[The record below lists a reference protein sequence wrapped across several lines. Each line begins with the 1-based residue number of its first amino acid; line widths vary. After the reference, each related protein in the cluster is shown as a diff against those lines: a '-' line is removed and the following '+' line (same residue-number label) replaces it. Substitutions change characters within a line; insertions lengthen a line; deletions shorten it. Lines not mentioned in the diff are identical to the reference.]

1 MENTNKQRRI
11 IYPFAALAGQEE
23 LQLGLLLH
31 AVNPRL
37 GGILIRGEKGTAKS
51 TAVRGLA
58 ALLPD
63 MKAAA
68 DCPYHCN
75 PQDLSKACGDCR
87 SREEPIPTRTM
98 PVPVIDIP
106 VSATED
112 RVVGSLDFEQAIKA
126 GQRAFLPGLL
136 GEANRGII
144 YIDEINL
151 LDDHIVDVLLDAAG
165 SGINVVERE
174 GISVTHPA
182 EFILVG
188 TMNPEEGEIRPQLLD
203 RFSLCVDVR
212 GLLDRQARVEIM
224 KRREAFELNPGV
236 FIAAW
241 QAEQAALRAKV
252 IAARTMLPEV
262 TLPDAL
268 YTMISQLCAEAFAA
282 GHRADIMLARA
293 AVTLAAWLGHQEVTE
308 QDVLDIAPLVLAHR
322 RRQPPEETETSQQQE
337 QEQADSPDDP
347 HEGPPDEPDKQS
359 PPPPPPERQEEER
372 KEHRDDDKDNN
383 SKAKPSPEVVFAVG
397 KPFSIKRITHDKD
410 RQARRGSG
418 RRSRTQ
424 TDSSVG
430 RYVRSTSRRERNDLA
445 IDATI
450 RAAAPF
456 QRSRQANGL
465 ALVIETSD
473 IREKVR
479 EKRIGNFMLFVVDA
493 SGSMGARQRMIE
505 TKGAV
510 LSLLQDAYQKRDK
523 VGMVAF
529 KGDRAEVLLPPTNSV
544 ELAQKCLAELPVGGK
559 TPLAAGLTKA
569 QEVVRQQLKR
579 SPHMRPI
586 VVILSDGKANVAAGG
601 ESPLTEAYRV
611 AGAMRDEPAIKFI
624 VIDTEKKGLLS
635 FDKARELAVQL
646 GGEYYCIEQL
656 KVDNL
661 VGIVRGAVAQESGA
675 NS

>member
-1 MENTNKQRRI
+1 MGQNNKQRRV
-11 IYPFAALAGQEE
+11 IYPFAALAGQED

-58 ALLPD
+58 DMLPA
-63 MKAAA
+63 MEAVA

-75 PQDLSKACGDCR
+75 PQELDKACSQCR
-87 SREEPIPTRTM
+87 SREENLPTRTM
-98 PVPVIDIP
+98 PVPVVDIP

-126 GQRAFLPGLL
+126 GHRAFLPGLM

-188 TMNPEEGEIRPQLLD
+188 TMNPEEGDLRPQLLD
-203 RFSLCVDVR
+203 RFALCVDVQ
-212 GLLDRQARVEIM
+212 GLLDRQARVEII
-224 KRREAFELNPGV
+224 KRREAFEENPGE
-236 FIAAW
+236 FIAEW
-241 QAEQAALRAKV
+241 QAKQAELREKV
-252 IAARTMLPEV
+252 MTARTLLPTVNLADE
-262 TLPDAL
+262 L
-268 YTMISQLCAEAFAA
+268 YTKISQLCVESFAA
-282 GHRADIMLARA
+282 GHRADIMLVRA
-293 AVTLAAWLGHQEVTE
+293 ALALAAWRGHPAVTE
-308 QDVLDIAPLVLAHR
+308 EDVLDIAPLVLAHR
-322 RRQPPEETETSQQQE
+322 RRQPPEESETPQQQE
-337 QEQADSPDDP
+337 QEQPEPPDDQNEESPPDEQDKDKQPTPPPP
-347 HEGPPDEPDKQS
+347 HEGE
-359 PPPPPPERQEEER
+359 QEEEQ
-372 KEHRDDDKDNN
+372 KEDKDQDQDNN
-383 SKAKPSPEVVFAVG
+383 SNANPSQEVVFAVG
-397 KPFSIKRITHDKD
+397 KPFGIKRIAQDKD

-418 RRSRTQ
+418 RRSRTK

-430 RYVRSTSRRERNDLA
+430 RYVTSTSHRQRDDLA

-456 QRSRQANGL
+456 QRSRKANGM
-465 ALVIETSD
+465 ALVIESGD

-493 SGSMGARQRMIE
+493 SGSMGAKQRMIE
-505 TKGAV
+505 TKGAI

-529 KGDRAEVLLPPTNSV
+529 KGDQAEVLLPPTNSV
-544 ELAQKCLAELPVGGK
+544 ELAQKCLVEMPVGGK
-559 TPLAAGLTKA
+559 TPLAAGLVKA
-569 QEVVRQQLKR
+569 QEVIRQQVKR

-586 VVILSDGKANVAAGG
+586 VVILSDGKANVAMA
-601 ESPLTEAYRV
+601 EDKPLAEAHRV
-611 AGAMRDEPAIKFI
+611 ADSMKEEFAIKYI
-624 VIDTEKKGLLS
+624 VVDTEQKGLLS
-635 FDKARELAVQL
+635 FGKARELAIHL
-646 GGEYYCIEQL
+646 GGECYSIEQL
-656 KVDNL
+656 KVDSLVNL
-661 VGIVRGAVAQESGA
+661 VQSALA
-675 NS
+675 

>member
-1 MENTNKQRRI
+1 MEKPNKQRRV
-11 IYPFAALAGQEE
+11 IYPFAALAGQED

-58 ALLPD
+58 EILPD
-63 MKAAA
+63 MEAVA
-68 DCPYHCN
+68 DCPYHCD
-75 PQDLSKACGDCR
+75 PRDPGKACGGCG
-87 SREEPIPTRTM
+87 SRKGSVQTRTM

-126 GQRAFLPGLL
+126 GQRAFLPGLM

-144 YIDEINL
+144 YVDEINL
-151 LDDHIVDVLLDAAG
+151 LDDHIVDVLLDAAA

-188 TMNPEEGEIRPQLLD
+188 TMNPEEGDLRPQLLD
-203 RFSLCVDVR
+203 RFALCVDVQ
-212 GLLDRQARVEIM
+212 GVLDRQTRVEII
-224 KRREAFELNPGV
+224 KRREAFEMSPGA

-241 QAEQAALRAKV
+241 QNEQAALREKV
-252 IAARTMLPEV
+252 IAARSLLPV
-262 TLPDAL
+262 VKMPDEL
-268 YTMISQLCAEAFAA
+268 YTMASQLCAEAFAA
-282 GHRADIMLARA
+282 GHRADIMLVRA
-293 AVTLAAWLGHQEVTE
+293 AVTLAAWRGRREVTG

-322 RRQPPEETETSQQQE
+322 RRQPPDESQTPKQQE
-337 QEQADSPDDP
+337 HEQPEPPEDQS
-347 HEGPPDEPDKQS
+347 EEQPPDRQDQQ
-359 PPPPPPERQEEER
+359 PPPPPPEQQQESQQQGD
-372 KEHRDDDKDNN
+372 KDDNQDNN
-383 SKAKPSPEVVFAVG
+383 SSANPATETVFAVG
-397 KPFSIKRITHDKD
+397 KPFVIKRISHDKD
-410 RQARRGSG
+410 RQVRRGSG
-418 RRSRTQ
+418 RRSRTK

-430 RYVRSTSRRERNDLA
+430 RYVKSTSHRERNDLA

-456 QRSRQANGL
+456 QQSRKANGM
-465 ALVIETSD
+465 ALVIETGD

-493 SGSMGARQRMIE
+493 SGSMGAKQRMIE
-505 TKGAV
+505 TKGAI
-510 LSLLQDAYQKRDK
+510 LSLLQDAYQKRDR

-544 ELAQKCLAELPVGGK
+544 ELAQKCLVEMPVGGK

-586 VVILSDGKANVAAGG
+586 VIILSDGKANVAMAGDK
-601 ESPLTEAYRV
+601 PLAEAHRV
-611 AGAMRDEPAIKFI
+611 AEAMREELDIKYI
-624 VIDTEKKGLLS
+624 VVDTEQKGLLS
-635 FDKARELAVQL
+635 FGKAQELAVRL
-646 GGEYYCIEQL
+646 GAECYTIEQL
-656 KVDNL
+656 KVDSL
-661 VGIVRGAVAQESGA
+661 VDIVRGALA
-675 NS
+675 

>member
-1 MENTNKQRRI
+1 MGKRNKQRRV
-11 IYPFAALAGQEE
+11 IYPFAALSGQET

-58 ALLPD
+58 QMLPD
-63 MKAAA
+63 MESVA

-75 PQDLSKACGDCR
+75 PLDIDKACGDCR
-87 SREEPIPTRTM
+87 NREENLPTKVM
-98 PVPVIDIP
+98 PVPVVDIP

-126 GQRAFLPGLL
+126 GHRAFLPGLM

-188 TMNPEEGEIRPQLLD
+188 TMNPEEGDLRPQLLD
-203 RFSLCVDVR
+203 RFALCVDVQ
-212 GLLDRQARVEIM
+212 GLLDRQARVEII
-224 KRREAFELNPGV
+224 KRREAFEENPGE
-236 FIAAW
+236 FIAVW
-241 QAEQAALRAKV
+241 QKAQTMLREKV
-252 IAARTMLPEV
+252 IAARTLLPTV
-262 TLPDAL
+262 TLADEL
-268 YTMISQLCAEAFAA
+268 YTKISQLCAEAFAA
-282 GHRADIMLARA
+282 GHRADIMLVRA
-293 AVTLAAWLGHQEVTE
+293 ALTLAAWRGHQAVTE
-308 QDVLDIAPLVLAHR
+308 EDVLDIAPMVLAHR
-322 RRQPPEETETSQQQE
+322 RRQPPDESETPQQQQQE
-337 QEQADSPDDP
+337 QLEPPADQSNEP
-347 HEGPPDEPDKQS
+347 PPDQSDKQ
-359 PPPPPPERQEEER
+359 PPPPQQQEE
-372 KEHRDDDKDNN
+372 KEEQQQEDKEQDKDNN
-383 SKAKPSPEVVFAVG
+383 SNANPSTEVVFAVG
-397 KPFSIKRITHDKD
+397 RTFAIKRIAQDKD

-418 RRSRTQ
+418 RRSRTK

-430 RYVRSTSRRERNDLA
+430 RYVKSTSHRQRDDLA

-450 RAAAPF
+450 RVAAPF
-456 QRSRQANGL
+456 QRGRKANGM
-465 ALVIETSD
+465 ALVIEASD

-493 SGSMGARQRMIE
+493 SGSMGAKQRMIE
-505 TKGAV
+505 TKGAI

-529 KGDRAEVLLPPTNSV
+529 KGDQAEVLLPPTNSV
-544 ELAQKCLAELPVGGK
+544 ELAQKCLVEMPVGGK
-559 TPLAAGLTKA
+559 TPLAAGLVKA
-569 QEVVRQQLKR
+569 QEVIRQQLKR

-586 VVILSDGKANVAAGG
+586 VIILSDGKANVAMATDK
-601 ESPLTEAYRV
+601 PLAEAHRV
-611 AGAMRDEPAIKFI
+611 ADSMREEFNIKYI
-624 VIDTEKKGLLS
+624 VVDTEQKGLLS
-635 FDKARELAVQL
+635 FGKAQELAVRL
-646 GGEYYCIEQL
+646 GGECYTIEQL
-656 KVDNL
+656 KVDSL
-661 VGIVRGAVAQESGA
+661 VDLVRGALA
-675 NS
+675 

>member
-1 MENTNKQRRI
+1 MEKSNKQRRI

-58 ALLPD
+58 ELLPE
-63 MKAAA
+63 MQATAG
-68 DCPYHCN
+68 CPYHCDPAN
-75 PQDLSKACGDCR
+75 QSKACDDCR
-87 SREEPIPTRTM
+87 QHEGCADTFIL

-112 RVVGSLDFEQAIKA
+112 RVVGSLDFEQTIKD
-126 GQRAFLPGLL
+126 GHRAFLPGLM

-188 TMNPEEGEIRPQLLD
+188 TMNPEEGDLRPQLLD
-203 RFSLCVDVR
+203 RFALCVEVA
-212 GLLDRQARVEIM
+212 GLTDREARVEIM
-224 KRREAFELNPGV
+224 KRREAFEINP
-236 FIAAW
+236 AAFRKHW
-241 QAEQAALRAKV
+241 QPQQDSLRDKV
-252 IAARTMLPEV
+252 AAARQQLAAVTVPEER
-262 TLPDAL
+262 
-268 YTMISQLCAEAFAA
+268 YEMISRLCAEAYAA
-282 GHRADIMLARA
+282 GHRADIMLMRA
-293 AVTLAAWLGHQEVTE
+293 AVTLAAWREHPAVTE
-308 QDVLDIAPLVLAHR
+308 ADVLDIAPLVLAHR
-322 RRQPPEETETSQQQE
+322 RREPPEESETPKQQE
-337 QEQADSPDDP
+337 QEQPEPPADQN
-347 HEGPPDEPDKQS
+347 EEQQEQAENTL
-359 PPPPPPERQEEER
+359 PPPPANGQEEKQQQDS
-372 KEHRDDDKDNN
+372 KEETDNN
-383 SKAKPSPEVVFAVG
+383 NQAKPSTEVVFAIG
-397 KPFSIKRITHDKD
+397 KPFAIKRISLVRD

-418 RRSRTQ
+418 RRSRTK
-424 TDSSVG
+424 TDASVG
-430 RYVRSTSRRERNDLA
+430 RYVKSTSHRDRDDLA

-456 QRSRQANGL
+456 QRSRPANGM

-493 SGSMGARQRMIE
+493 SGSMGAKQRMIE
-505 TKGAV
+505 TKGAI
-510 LSLLQDAYQKRDK
+510 LSLLQDAYQKRDR

-529 KGDRAEVLLPPTNSV
+529 KGNQAEVLLPPTNSV
-544 ELAQKCLAELPVGGK
+544 EMAQKCLVELPVGGK
-559 TPLAAGLTKA
+559 TPLAAGLAKA
-569 QEVVRQQLKR
+569 QEVVRQHLKR

-586 VVILSDGKANVAAGG
+586 VVILSDGKANVAMADDK
-601 ESPLTEAYRV
+601 PLAEAHRV
-611 AGAMRDEPAIKFI
+611 ADSMREEFDIKYI
-624 VIDTEKKGLLS
+624 VVDTEQKGLLA
-635 FDKARELAVQL
+635 FGKAQALAGRL
-646 GGEYYCIEQL
+646 GAECYTIEQL
-656 KVDNL
+656 QVDSL
-661 VGIVRGAVAQESGA
+661 VDIVRRALA
-675 NS
+675 

>member
-1 MENTNKQRRI
+1 MEKSNKQRRV
-11 IYPFAALAGQEE
+11 IYPFAALTGQEE

-58 ALLPD
+58 EMLPD
-63 MKAAA
+63 MQAVAG
-68 DCPYHCN
+68 CPYHCD
-75 PQDLSKACGDCR
+75 PADKSKACGECR
-87 SREEPIPTRTM
+87 SREGEFSIFTM

-126 GQRAFLPGLL
+126 GQRSFMPGLM

-174 GISVTHPA
+174 GISIIHPA

-188 TMNPEEGEIRPQLLD
+188 TMNPEEGDLRPQLLD
-203 RFSLCVDVR
+203 RFALCVEVT
-212 GLLDRQARVEIM
+212 GLTDREARVEII
-224 KRREAFELNPGV
+224 KRREAFETNPAS
-236 FIAAW
+236 FRELW
-241 QAEQAALRAKV
+241 QKEQETLREKV
-252 IAARTMLPEV
+252 ITARKLLLEVVLPEERY
-262 TLPDAL
+262 A
-268 YTMISQLCAEAFAA
+268 MISQLCAEAYAA
-282 GHRADIMLARA
+282 GHRADIMLVRA
-293 AVTLAAWLGHQEVTE
+293 AVVLAAWRGHQEVTE
-308 QDVLDIAPLVLAHR
+308 EDVLDIAPLVLAHR
-322 RRQPPEETETSQQQE
+322 RRQPPEESETPEHQE
-337 QEQADSPDDP
+337 QEQP
-347 HEGPPDEPDKQS
+347 EPPEDQSDEEKQQQN
-359 PPPPPPERQEEER
+359 PPPPPPPDNQQQEEQREDN
-372 KEHRDDDKDNN
+372 KDDKDDKDNN
-383 SKAKPSPEVVFAVG
+383 SEANSSTEVVFAIG
-397 KPFSIKRITHDKD
+397 KPFAIKRISMDKD

-418 RRSRTQ
+418 RRSRTK

-430 RYVRSTSRRERNDLA
+430 RYVKSTSHRERDDLA

-456 QRSRQANGL
+456 QRSRKSNGM

-493 SGSMGARQRMIE
+493 SGSMGAKQRMIE
-505 TKGAV
+505 TKGAI
-510 LSLLQDAYQKRDK
+510 LSLLQDAYQKRDR

-529 KGDRAEVLLPPTNSV
+529 KGDQAEVLLPPTNSV
-544 ELAQKCLAELPVGGK
+544 EMAQKCLVELPVGGK

-569 QEVVRQQLKR
+569 QEVVRQHLKR

-586 VVILSDGKANVAAGG
+586 VVILSDGKANVAMA
-601 ESPLTEAYRV
+601 EDKPLAEAHRV
-611 AGAMRDEPAIKFI
+611 ADSMREEFNIKYI
-624 VIDTEKKGLLS
+624 VVDTEQKGLLS
-635 FDKARELAVQL
+635 FGKAQELAARL
-646 GGEYYCIEQL
+646 GAECYTIDQL
-656 KVDNL
+656 KVDSL
-661 VGIVRGAVAQESGA
+661 VDIVRGALA
-675 NS
+675 

>member
-1 MENTNKQRRI
+1 MEQSNKQRRI

-58 ALLPD
+58 ELLPE
-63 MKAAA
+63 MQATAG
-68 DCPYHCN
+68 CPYHCDPAN
-75 PQDLSKACGDCR
+75 QSKACDDCR
-87 SREEPIPTRTM
+87 QHEGCADTFIL

-112 RVVGSLDFEQAIKA
+112 RVVGSLDFEQTIKD
-126 GQRAFLPGLL
+126 GHRAFLPGLM

-188 TMNPEEGEIRPQLLD
+188 TMNPEEGDLRPQLLD
-203 RFSLCVDVR
+203 RFALCVEVA
-212 GLLDRQARVEIM
+212 GLTDREARVEIM
-224 KRREAFELNPGV
+224 KRREAFEINP
-236 FIAAW
+236 AAFRKHW
-241 QAEQAALRAKV
+241 QPQQDSLRDKV
-252 IAARTMLPEV
+252 AAARQQLAAVTVPEER
-262 TLPDAL
+262 
-268 YTMISQLCAEAFAA
+268 YEMISRLCAEAYAA
-282 GHRADIMLARA
+282 GHRADIMLMRA
-293 AVTLAAWLGHQEVTE
+293 AVTLAAWREHPAVTE
-308 QDVLDIAPLVLAHR
+308 ADVLDIAPLVLAHR
-322 RRQPPEETETSQQQE
+322 RREPPEESETPKQQE
-337 QEQADSPDDP
+337 QEQPEPPADQN
-347 HEGPPDEPDKQS
+347 EEQQKQAENTL
-359 PPPPPPERQEEER
+359 PPPPANGQEEKQQQDS
-372 KEHRDDDKDNN
+372 KEETDNN
-383 SKAKPSPEVVFAVG
+383 NQAKPSTEVVFAIG
-397 KPFSIKRITHDKD
+397 KPFAIKRISLVRD

-418 RRSRTQ
+418 RRSRTK
-424 TDSSVG
+424 TDASVG
-430 RYVRSTSRRERNDLA
+430 RYVKSTSHRDRDDLA

-456 QRSRQANGL
+456 QRSRPANGM

-493 SGSMGARQRMIE
+493 SGSMGAKQRMIE
-505 TKGAV
+505 TKGAI
-510 LSLLQDAYQKRDK
+510 LSLLQDAYQKRDR

-529 KGDRAEVLLPPTNSV
+529 KGNQAEVLLPPTNSV
-544 ELAQKCLAELPVGGK
+544 EMAQKCLVELPVGGK
-559 TPLAAGLTKA
+559 TPLAAGLAKA
-569 QEVVRQQLKR
+569 QEVVRQHLKR

-586 VVILSDGKANVAAGG
+586 VVILSDGKANVAMADDK
-601 ESPLTEAYRV
+601 PLAEAHRV
-611 AGAMRDEPAIKFI
+611 ADSMREEFDIKYI
-624 VIDTEKKGLLS
+624 VVDTEQKGLLA
-635 FDKARELAVQL
+635 FGKAQALAGRL
-646 GGEYYCIEQL
+646 GAECYTIEQL
-656 KVDNL
+656 QVDSL
-661 VGIVRGAVAQESGA
+661 VDIVRRALA
-675 NS
+675 

>member
-1 MENTNKQRRI
+1 MGKSNKQRRI
-11 IYPFAALAGQEE
+11 VYPFAALAGQEE

-31 AVNPRL
+31 AVNPCL

-58 ALLPD
+58 EMLPD
-63 MKAAA
+63 MLAVA
-68 DCPYHCN
+68 DCPYHCEPGN
-75 PQDLSKACGDCR
+75 KGKACDDCR
-87 SREEPIPTRTM
+87 NRGENLPTRVM

-126 GQRAFLPGLL
+126 GHRAFLPGLM

-188 TMNPEEGEIRPQLLD
+188 TMNPEEGDLRPQLLD
-203 RFSLCVDVR
+203 RFALCVDVQ
-212 GLLDRQARVEIM
+212 GLLDRQARVEII
-224 KRREAFELNPGV
+224 KRREAFEENPGE

-241 QAEQAALRAKV
+241 QAKQAELREKV
-252 IAARTMLPEV
+252 MTARTLLPTV
-262 TLPDAL
+262 TLADEL
-268 YTMISQLCAEAFAA
+268 YTKISQLCAESFAA
-282 GHRADIMLARA
+282 GHRADIMLVRA
-293 AVTLAAWLGHQEVTE
+293 ALALAAWRSHPAVTE
-308 QDVLDIAPLVLAHR
+308 EDILDIAPLVLAHR
-322 RRQPPEETETSQQQE
+322 RRQPPEESETPQQQE
-337 QEQADSPDDP
+337 QEQPEPPDDQN
-347 HEGPPDEPDKQS
+347 EESPPDEQDKDKQP
-359 PPPPPPERQEEER
+359 PPPPPPEGEQEEDQEEN
-372 KEHRDDDKDNN
+372 KDQDQDKDNN
-383 SKAKPSPEVVFAVG
+383 SEANPAMEVVFSIG
-397 KPFSIKRITHDKD
+397 KPFAIKRITMDKD

-418 RRSRTQ
+418 RRSRTK

-430 RYVRSTSRRERNDLA
+430 RYVKSTSHRERDDLA

-456 QRSRQANGL
+456 QRSRQSNGM
-465 ALVIETSD
+465 AIVIKSSD

-493 SGSMGARQRMIE
+493 SGSMGAKQRMVE
-505 TKGAV
+505 TKGAI

-529 KGDRAEVLLPPTNSV
+529 KGEQAEVLLPPTNSV
-544 ELAQKCLAELPVGGK
+544 ELAQKCLVEMPVGGK
-559 TPLAAGLTKA
+559 TPLAAGLVKA
-569 QEVVRQQLKR
+569 QEVIRQQLKR

-586 VVILSDGKANVAAGG
+586 VVILSDGKANVAMA
-601 ESPLTEAYRV
+601 EDKPMAEAHRV
-611 AGAMRDEPAIKFI
+611 ADNLREEFDIKYI
-624 VIDTEKKGLLS
+624 VVDTEQKGLLS
-635 FDKARELAVQL
+635 FGKAEELAVRL
-646 GGEYYCIEQL
+646 GGECYTIEQL
-656 KVDNL
+656 KVDSL
-661 VGIVRGAVAQESGA
+661 VDLVRGALA
-675 NS
+675 

>member
-1 MENTNKQRRI
+1 MKKLGKQRRI
-11 IYPFAALAGQEE
+11 IYPFAALAGQEN

-58 ALLPD
+58 EILPD
-63 MKAAA
+63 MEAVAG
-68 DCPYHCN
+68 CLYHCD
-75 PQDLSKACGDCR
+75 PQDSGKACGGCR
-87 SREEPIPTRTM
+87 SRAAEPQTCIM

-112 RVVGSLDFEQAIKA
+112 QVVGSLDFEQALKA
-126 GQRAFLPGLL
+126 GQRAFMPGLM

-174 GISVTHPA
+174 GISITHPA
-182 EFILVG
+182 DFILVG
-188 TMNPEEGEIRPQLLD
+188 TMNPEEGGLRPQLLD
-203 RFSLCVDVR
+203 RFALCAEVA
-212 GLLDRQARVEIM
+212 GLTDREARVEIM
-224 KRREAFELNPGV
+224 KRREAFEADPAA
-236 FIAAW
+236 FREAW
-241 QAEQAALRAKV
+241 QQEQSALRAQV
-252 IAARTMLPEV
+252 ITARKLLPKITLPEQ
-262 TLPDAL
+262 L
-268 YTMISQLCAEAFAA
+268 YTKISRLCVEAYAA

-293 AVTLAAWLGHQEVTE
+293 AVSLAAWRGHREVTE
-308 QDVLDIAPLVLAHR
+308 ADVNDIAPMVLAHR
-322 RRQPPEETETSQQQE
+322 RRELPEESKTPQQQE
-337 QEQADSPDDP
+337 QEQFA
-347 HEGPPDEPDKQS
+347 PPAENNEPPEEQDKQS
-359 PPPPPPERQEEER
+359 PPPPSEQQEEEQ
-372 KEHRDDDKDNN
+372 KEAAEADRDSNN
-383 SKAKPSPEVVFAVG
+383 NAKPSTEMVFAIG
-397 KPFSIKRITHDKD
+397 KPFAIKRITMDKD

-418 RRSRTQ
+418 RRSRTK

-430 RYVRSTSRRERNDLA
+430 RYVRSTSHRERDDLA

-456 QRSRQANGL
+456 QRNRKKNGM

-493 SGSMGARQRMIE
+493 SGSMGAKQRMIE
-505 TKGAV
+505 TKGAI

-529 KGDRAEVLLPPTNSV
+529 KGDQAEVLLPATNSV
-544 ELAQKCLAELPVGGK
+544 ELAQKCLVEMPVGGK

-569 QEVVRQQLKR
+569 QDVVRQQLKR
-579 SPHMRPI
+579 SPHMCPI
-586 VVILSDGKANVAAGG
+586 VVILSDGKANVAMAADK
-601 ESPLTEAYRV
+601 PLAEAYRV
-611 AGAMRDEPAIKFI
+611 AESMREEFNSKYI

-635 FDKARELAVQL
+635 FGKARELAVHL
-646 GGEYYCIEQL
+646 GGECYTIEQL
-656 KVDNL
+656 KVDSL
-661 VGIVRGAVAQESGA
+661 VDIVREALA
-675 NS
+675 